1 MTPEV
6 SAPSSAPTRT
16 LPPQDHVDQQ
26 PRPHPGVTT
35 VLVGILLALGVA
47 AIAVLYRLSP
57 YPSDQL
63 NYFDAAREFPHR
75 SSTGGGEHQL
85 LRIGLIV
92 PLRLAQM
99 LFGYSQGAYL
109 LVPTLAA
116 IGLAVA
122 VYALGVLLFNRTV
135 GFAAAVLTV
144 GNSIVFTDLTAPLPD
159 LLATALLCG
168 AVALTLAIRQGRH
181 VVTAS
186 ARRQAGALV
195 MVGILLG
202 WSYLTR
208 EYIVFCWPLVP
219 FLLWKRLPY
228 RRLLWIVAPLTAIGL
243 VELGLNAAA
252 SGDALARLHASASHG
267 QSPRSTSFIG
277 HSRQWYL
284 SRPAAILGG
293 TPEGTWLKAALLATV
308 AAPLISRRLAFLAG
322 WAAIFAL
329 PLIALGGFLDPD
341 HPMLRITKER
351 YWIPLMPAVYLC
363 AVAGV
368 WLLARN
374 RATVVPA
381 LRGRSRVVATWVT
394 LAVVAVPVGIA
405 QHARM
410 TEPTPQNASFAANG
424 GVQLEHLRPW
434 LDQHSTGVTTV
445 WAEPRTYRLVKL
457 FATGTFGGPVWS
469 GELKLW
475 LPGASHPQPLP
486 GDYVVLYSP
495 RSGVCGPCRDNA
507 EALLGSPVHVPAS
520 WQPAFISSRRVVEIY
535 QVR

>member
-26 PRPHPGVTT
+26 LRPHPGVTT

-159 LLATALLCG
+159 LLATALLCS

-267 QSPRSTSFIG
+267 QSPTSTSFIG

-351 YWIPLMPAVYLC
+351 YWIPLMPAVCLC